1 MRKLLVWTSRDG
13 ITVVPLVGDAREQSR
28 KRVFLAGGPVTEL
41 NGAQVRALIDLTFRE
56 PSAHLD
62 GPCIFLDGE
71 LWSRQGE
78 QEHEIFRFDLRP

>member
-28 KRVFLAGGPVTEL
+28 KRVFLAGGPVTDL
-41 NGAQVRALIDLTFRE
+41 NPGQVRALVDLVFRE

-71 LWSRQGE
+71 LWSRQDR
-78 QEHEIFRFDLRP
+78 EHEIFRFDLRP